1 MRFAL
6 IGTPRSGNTLL
17 RSVIAASLDLTECA
31 SHDPGTL
38 LGHLPR
44 GSITQVHAPYSTA
57 LHESLRER
65 EVVIVT
71 PIRHPLDALLSML
84 HFAQFEPQVAQWL
97 GGNHLR
103 DVLGC
108 DPTSRAFRE
117 FALGNGAR
125 ALLQVSVDWAPHAAL
140 TVRFRDFCHDPE
152 AIVTRPTI
160 RARMDGGRFQPP
172 RHHAQYAWLDGP
184 PRLLARVHP
193 QLTGPRDPRGAAPG
207 LRDRRV
213 HPRGSAV
220 AVTRRHPAALGGS
233 LQRYDPG
240 APHGRR
246 TRLGVGTWV
255 PGMKGPPAHPP
266 EHAYPCCLPAL
277 GGFTW

>member
-152 AIVTRPTI
+152 AIVTRLQGEKVSARLSERVWTAADFSRHATMPNMHGWMGRPDYWREFIPSSLAHEI
-160 RARMDGGRFQPP
+160 REAQRPAFEIAGFTLEGAQSLSPVDIR
-172 RHHAQYAWLDGP
+172 RHWAAAFSGTTPAH
-184 PRLLARVHP
+184 
-193 QLTGPRDPRGAAPG
+193 LTVAAP
-207 LRDRRV
+207 V
-213 HPRGSAV
+213 
-220 AVTRRHPAALGGS
+220 
-233 LQRYDPG
+233 
-240 APHGRR
+240 
-246 TRLGVGTWV
+246 
-255 PGMKGPPAHPP
+255 
-266 EHAYPCCLPAL
+266 
-277 GGFTW
+277 